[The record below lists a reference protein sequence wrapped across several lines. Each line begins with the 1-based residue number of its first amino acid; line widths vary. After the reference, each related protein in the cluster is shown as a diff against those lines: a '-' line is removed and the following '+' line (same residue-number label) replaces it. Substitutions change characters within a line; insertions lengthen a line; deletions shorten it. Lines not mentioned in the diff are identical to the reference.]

1 MDTPE
6 TNLEQDDAF
15 AVRMQFG
22 TLLGDLKDWSVK
34 MGQLPMYLNQ
44 MLEDWDDID
53 ISDKDQMKELFTRVN
68 EHLVNGLSYF
78 VGLIQ
83 ENASNLFGEPF
94 PNASFAVD
102 GMELHV
108 RNMDEVVEAFEELP
122 QQLQDYLLETEQ
134 VPEEIKEILRNKRNK
149 GENNG

>member
-6 TNLEQDDAF
+6 INLEQDDAF

-22 TLLGDLKDWSVK
+22 TLLGDLKDWAVK
-34 MGQLPMYLNQ
+34 MGQLPMYLHQ
-44 MLEDWDDID
+44 MLGEWDDLD
-53 ISDKDQMKELFTRVN
+53 ISNKDHMKELFTRIN
-68 EHLVNGLSYF
+68 DHIVNGLSYF

-83 ENASNLFGEPF
+83 ENAFNLFGEPF
-94 PNASFAVD
+94 PDSSFAVD

-108 RNMDEVVEAFEELP
+108 RKVDELIEAFESLP
-122 QQLQDYLLETEQ
+122 TEIQDYLLESDQ
-134 VPEEIKEILRNKRNK
+134 IPEDIKETFRNKRDK